1 MSAIEPRIIQRPGV
15 GSSAGIL
22 QRQELEFKRLV
33 VDQPVLIL
41 VLQGIKT
48 LRWAHGEYHMQAG
61 EALALAA
68 GQSVDI
74 INRMAPNGA
83 YRARWLAWDPTL
95 IAAYAQQNPVQP
107 VIRHALPI
115 VDAGGEFAEAFR
127 RALQAVEDPSI
138 PLEIARHRVVEM
150 LQWMALH
157 GGRFELDEALLFST
171 KVRRLISQD
180 LAGEWAAAAVAA
192 ALAISEATLR
202 RKLAEESSCLSDIL
216 SDTRLSSALGL
227 LLSTSQ
233 PVTQIALSCGY
244 QTPSHFAARFRQRF
258 GFSPSAIRR
267 KGCVQVEGDAARYPA
282 LKAATL

>member
-1 MSAIEPRIIQRPGV
+1 MSATEPRIIQRPGV

-48 LRWAHGEYHMQAG
+48 LRWAHGEVHMRAG

-83 YRARWLAWDPTL
+83 YRARWLAWDPAL
-95 IAAYAQQNPVQP
+95 IAAHAQQNPAQP

-115 VDAGGEFAEAFR
+115 VAAGGEFAEAFQ
-127 RALQAVEDPSI
+127 RALQAVEDPGI
-138 PLEIARHRVVEM
+138 PLEIARHRVAEM
-150 LQWMALH
+150 LQWLALH
-157 GGRFELDEALLFST
+157 GGRFESAEPLSLST

-180 LAGEWAAAAVAA
+180 LAREWAAADVAA
-192 ALAISEATLR
+192 SFAMSEATLR
-202 RKLAEESSCLSDIL
+202 RKLADECNCLSDIL

-227 LLSTSQ
+227 LLSTAQ

-258 GFSPSAIRR
+258 DFSPSAIRR
-267 KGCVQVEGDAARYPA
+267 KGSAQPH
-282 LKAATL
+282 